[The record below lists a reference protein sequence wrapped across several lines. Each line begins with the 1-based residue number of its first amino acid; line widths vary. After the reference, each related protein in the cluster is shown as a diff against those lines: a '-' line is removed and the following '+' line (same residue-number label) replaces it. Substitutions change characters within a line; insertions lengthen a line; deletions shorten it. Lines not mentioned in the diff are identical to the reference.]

1 MVWLVIVAILLVAVG
16 PVLYVIPSK
25 RDKQLIALRT
35 LARKSGLTIQI
46 SHLPDLNAKGRDK
59 VSSGGKKRQATIKCA
74 TYTLGLAKP
83 LPDAPVWHLARSE
96 KDNVL
101 IPGWGRIGSV
111 HGISISDR
119 VYWAKVRTI
128 IAALPGACIAVRAT
142 PYGMSWQGLERLD
155 EQPIDQVIADIKT
168 GLEKL
173 IELHTQID
181 NEHQLSCSDP

>member
-35 LARKSGLTIQI
+35 RARKSGLTIQI

-101 IPGWGRIGSV
+101 IPGWGTFGAAISFV
-111 HGISISDR
+111 VTQVFIFSLAYMKLKKKLGI
-119 VYWAKVRTI
+119 VF
-128 IAALPGACIAVRAT
+128 P
-142 PYGMSWQGLERLD
+142 
-155 EQPIDQVIADIKT
+155 
-168 GLEKL
+168 
-173 IELHTQID
+173 
-181 NEHQLSCSDP
+181 